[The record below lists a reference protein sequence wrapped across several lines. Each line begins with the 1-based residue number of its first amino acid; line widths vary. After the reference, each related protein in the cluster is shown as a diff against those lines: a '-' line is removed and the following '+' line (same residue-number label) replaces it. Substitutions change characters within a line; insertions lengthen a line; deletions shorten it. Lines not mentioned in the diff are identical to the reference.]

1 MEGDESAIVD
11 VDRERRETRP
21 IQSTSFLN
29 LAGDSGAFRTPGG
42 LTDDCVAR
50 RTDEGGNSPAVSTAT
65 SELEE
70 GGRKG
75 RTNRWPFSR
84 KTITVIITR
93 RSAAMTA
100 TAATAR
106 HSYVRHKYVP
116 RLHGKEDAPRANAV
130 KMPNEA
136 GCVIMQ
142 KRSLEIPKI
151 CSLRI

>member
-1 MEGDESAIVD
+1 MIVLPD
-11 VDRERRETRP
+11 
-21 IQSTSFLN
+21 
-29 LAGDSGAFRTPGG
+29 GRT
-42 LTDDCVAR
+42 
-50 RTDEGGNSPAVSTAT
+50 EGNSPAVSTAT

-106 HSYVRHKYVP
+106 HSYVRHKYMA
-116 RLHGKEDAPRANAV
+116 RARQHGKEDAPRANAV

>member
-1 MEGDESAIVD
+1 MIVLPDGRTGGRGRGEAILL
-11 VDRERRETRP
+11 RCRRQRANWRKE
-21 IQSTSFLN
+21 
-29 LAGDSGAFRTPGG
+29 
-42 LTDDCVAR
+42 
-50 RTDEGGNSPAVSTAT
+50 
-65 SELEE
+65 
-70 GGRKG
+70 GRKG

-151 CSLRI
+151 CTCSLRI